1 MNIACIED
9 FSSHHQQATTEVVTT
24 NKNVRIEDFSSHHQ
38 QATTEV
44 VTTNKN
50 VRSEDFSPHPT
61 NVEIGGLC
69 DV

>member
-1 MNIACIED
+1 MNIACSED
-9 FSSHHQQATTEVVTT
+9 FSPHPQRTTEVVTT
-24 NKNVRIEDFSSHHQ
+24 NKD
-38 QATTEV
+38 
-44 VTTNKN
+44 

>member
-1 MNIACIED
+1 MNIAC
-9 FSSHHQQATTEVVTT
+9 
-24 NKNVRIEDFSSHHQ
+24 IEDFSSHHQ